1 MTNLGY
7 FMAAYILVWV
17 GVFVYLLELQRNQNR
32 LKKELESLK
41 KMMGEGKDADE
52 KEKV

>member
-7 FMAAYILVWV
+7 FIAAYILVWV
-17 GVFVYLLELQRNQNR
+17 GVFIYLLELQRNQNR
-32 LKKELESLK
+32 LRKELESLK
-41 KMMGEGKDADE
+41 KMMGEGRDE